1 MMMNILSV
9 AIGGACGAMLR
20 YAVGL
25 LMATLGQPGWLA
37 TISVNG
43 LGCFAMGG
51 LAAYL
56 SQHTGLSEP
65 MRLLFSVGLLGA
77 LTTFSTFTLDG
88 YHLLQRGEW
97 GILLAYLTGTI
108 FVSFAGFAAGHWGV
122 KALGF
127 AG

>member
-1 MMMNILSV
+1 MIINFLSV

-25 LMATLGQPGWLA
+25 MITSQGHPGWLA
-37 TISVNG
+37 TLCVNS
-43 LGCFAMGG
+43 LGCFVMGG
-51 LAAYL
+51 LAAL
-56 SQHTGLSEP
+56 MSQHAGLSEP
-65 MRLLFSVGLLGA
+65 MRLILSVGLLGA

-97 GILLAYLTGTI
+97 GLLLAYLAGTI

-122 KALGF
+122 KALGV
-127 AG
+127 